1 MQQLADGSV
10 VVVTPVV
17 VEPTAQTDQIDVADG
32 FVATVA
38 VVAADF
44 VVAQLLAF
52 VQLISSSAPQLQVFV
67 DFLPFESFSVRR
79 EFFFFLDLFSF
90 VLPNHFYDFLQSF
103 AAVLD
108 DYFGFPMTSN
118 DFQLVEFAD
127 FGKPWSSP
135 KINSN
140 KLGLSCAKLSS
151 SWG

>member
-1 MQQLADGSV
+1 MDCLQQPVDGSV

-32 FVATVA
+32 SVATVA
-38 VVAADF
+38 VAAADF

-67 DFLPFESFSVRR
+67 DFLPFESFSVRL

-103 AAVLD
+103 VAVLD

-127 FGKPWSSP
+127 FAKPWRFEHFGTGHRSDKP
-135 KINSN
+135 
-140 KLGLSCAKLSS
+140 LSRH
-151 SWG
+151 